1 MSEQWSQEVK
11 AFTRAFAGA
20 AVFGIPL
27 VFTMEM
33 WWIGKSLSLTYL
45 MVALALGFIT
55 NLGLA
60 RVAGFRDEHSLMK
73 SIDQAID
80 ALAVGIVSAVGL
92 LFTINQLR
100 MTDGFEQ
107 GVGTIIL
114 LSIPL
119 SLGASIARQV
129 FSGRTDSQGDPED
142 DSRNDEDL
150 SSWRELGS
158 DVGATIIGGVFIGMT
173 IAPTDEVKMIAAG
186 LTRWHL
192 LAIVILSLFLSYL
205 IVFASD
211 FDEKTPPGP
220 FQHPLS
226 ETMLAYVMSL
236 LVAFGML
243 LLLERITMDDPLND
257 MIAQTIVLA
266 LPATIGGAGGRLV
279 I

>member
-1 MSEQWSQEVK
+1 MSKAWSDELT

-33 WWIGKSLSLTYL
+33 WWIGKSLSFNYL
-45 MVALALGFIT
+45 VVALAVGFVT
-55 NLGLA
+55 NFGLA
-60 RVAGFRDEHSLMK
+60 RVSGFRDQHSLVM

-80 ALAVGIVSAVGL
+80 AMAVGVISAAIV

-100 MTDGFEQ
+100 TSDGFEQ
-107 GVGTIIL
+107 GMGTIIL

-129 FSGRTDSQGDPED
+129 FAGRTSQGEENNGEED
-142 DSRNDEDL
+142 GL
-150 SSWRELGS
+150 SVWQGLAS

-192 LAIVILSLFLSYL
+192 FAVILLSLLLSYI

-211 FDEKTPPGP
+211 FDEKSPPGP
-220 FQHPLS
+220 FQHPIS
-226 ETMLAYVMSL
+226 ETMLAYVISL
-236 LVAFGML
+236 LVSFGML
-243 LLLERITMDDPLND
+243 LLLERVTLNDPLND
-257 MIAQTIVLA
+257 IVYQTVVLA

>member
-1 MSEQWSQEVK
+1 MTKQWSDEMS
-11 AFTRAFAGA
+11 AFARAFAGA

-33 WWIGKSLSLTYL
+33 WWIGKSLSLLYL
-45 MVALALGFIT
+45 LIAFGLGFIA

-60 RVAGFRDEHSLMK
+60 RVAGFRDQHSWIM

-80 ALAVGIVSAVGL
+80 ALAVGMVSAAVL
-92 LFTINQLR
+92 LLTINQLR
-100 MTDGFEQ
+100 TSDGIEQ
-107 GVGTIIL
+107 GIGTIIL

-129 FSGRTDSQGDPED
+129 FSGRTSQGGED
-142 DSRNDEDL
+142 GEDENKDL
-150 SSWRELGS
+150 TLWQGLAS

-192 LAIVILSLFLSYL
+192 VAVIILSLFLSYL

-211 FDEKTPPGP
+211 FDEKSPPGP
-220 FQHPLS
+220 FQHPIS
-226 ETMLAYVMSL
+226 ETMLAYVLSL
-236 LVAFGML
+236 LVSFGML
-243 LLLERITMDDPLND
+243 MVLERISMSDPLTD
-257 MIAQTIVLA
+257 IVSQTIVLA

>member
-1 MSEQWSQEVK
+1 MAKQWSDEIT

-33 WWIGKSLSLTYL
+33 WWIGKSLSLPYL
-45 MVALALGFIT
+45 MVALGIGFVT

-60 RVAGFRDEHSLMK
+60 RVSGFRDEHTLIK

-80 ALAVGIVSAVGL
+80 ALAVGVVGATVL

-100 MTDGFEQ
+100 TTDGIEQ
-107 GVGTIIL
+107 GIGTIIL

-129 FSGRTDSQGDPED
+129 FSGRTSQGED
-142 DSRNDEDL
+142 EESDGSEERKL
-150 SSWRELGS
+150 SMWQGLAS

-192 LAIVILSLFLSYL
+192 FAIILLSLLLSYL

-211 FDEKTPPGP
+211 FDEKSPPGP
-220 FQHPLS
+220 FQHPIS
-226 ETMLAYVMSL
+226 ETMLAYVLSL
-236 LVAFGML
+236 LVSFGML
-243 LLLERITMDDPLND
+243 MVLERISMSDPLTD
-257 MIAQTIVLA
+257 IVSQTIVLA

-279 I
+279 V

>member
-1 MSEQWSQEVK
+1 MSREWAEEVS

-33 WWIGKSLSLTYL
+33 WWIGKSLSLNYL
-45 MVALALGFIT
+45 LVAVGIGFVT
-55 NLGLA
+55 NFGLA
-60 RVAGFRDEHSLMK
+60 RVSGFRDEHSLIK

-80 ALAVGIVSAVGL
+80 ALAVGVISATVL

-100 MTDGFEQ
+100 STDGIEQ

-129 FSGRTDSQGDPED
+129 FAGRTSQGGED
-142 DSRNDEDL
+142 DEDEDDGL
-150 SSWRELGS
+150 TVWQGLAS

-192 LAIVILSLFLSYL
+192 FAVILLSLLLSYI

-211 FDEKTPPGP
+211 FDEKSPPGP
-220 FQHPLS
+220 FQHPAS
-226 ETMLAYVMSL
+226 ETMLAYVLSL
-236 LVAFGML
+236 LVALGML
-243 LLLERITMDDPLND
+243 LLLERVTLDDPLND
-257 MIAQTIVLA
+257 IVTQTVVLA

>member
-1 MSEQWSQEVK
+1 MSREWAEEVS

-33 WWIGKSLSLTYL
+33 WWIGKSLSLNYL
-45 MVALALGFIT
+45 LVAVGIGFVT
-55 NLGLA
+55 NFGLA
-60 RVAGFRDEHSLMK
+60 RVSGFRDEHSLIK

-80 ALAVGIVSAVGL
+80 ALAVGVVSATVL

-100 MTDGFEQ
+100 STDGIEQ

-129 FSGRTDSQGDPED
+129 FAGRTSQGGED
-142 DSRNDEDL
+142 DEDEDDGL
-150 SSWRELGS
+150 TVWQGLAS

-192 LAIVILSLFLSYL
+192 FAVILLSLLLSYI

-211 FDEKTPPGP
+211 FDEKSPPGP
-220 FQHPLS
+220 FQHPAS
-226 ETMLAYVMSL
+226 ETMLAYVLSL
-236 LVAFGML
+236 LVALGML
-243 LLLERITMDDPLND
+243 LLLERVTLDDPLND
-257 MIAQTIVLA
+257 IVTQTVVLA